1 MNCLRAIN
9 ICWWKHAIVVWVTSY
24 TSEEFWLND
33 AVQWDK
39 GATWSFCW
47 KMNLDGSFLII
58 SQLASE
64 SYGLACWTLSKLLPR
79 FPAESVPTEKLPFA
93 KERPSTSWHTTR
105 ANSAGFLKQFLS
117 KLCHQSILPN
127 IIIETGGHRPHATQ
141 HVPTLHDS
149 WKCLTSINSSACN
162 YLDWLFLNHS

>member
-1 MNCLRAIN
+1 MNKTWKLRFRGKKTMNCLRAIN

-24 TSEEFWLND
+24 TSEEHWRND

-47 KMNLDGSFLII
+47 KINLDGSFLII
-58 SQLASE
+58 SQLASK

-79 FPAESVPTEKLPFA
+79 FPAKSVPTEKLPFA

-117 KLCHQSILPN
+117 KGMASYCKAETTFTFYFSI
-127 IIIETGGHRPHATQ
+127 IKA
-141 HVPTLHDS
+141 
-149 WKCLTSINSSACN
+149 
-162 YLDWLFLNHS
+162 

>member
-47 KMNLDGSFLII
+47 KINLDGSFLII
-58 SQLASE
+58 SQLASK

-79 FPAESVPTEKLPFA
+79 FPAKSVSTEKLPFA
-93 KERPSTSWHTTR
+93 KERPSTSWVMTHNTC
-105 ANSAGFLKQFLS
+105 Q
-117 KLCHQSILPN
+117 LCRTLETIFVKIVSSIDSSEHHL
-127 IIIETGGHRPHATQ
+127 IINNIETSHRPHATRANFAGLCVWHQ
-141 HVPTLHDS
+141 STLP
-149 WKCLTSINSSACN
+149 LVII
-162 YLDWLFLNHS
+162 